1 MIGRSLTALALSLS
15 LIRVGSLCAQN
26 PMDRIGVRTF
36 PLQSLSP
43 KDAADLVAPYTMFVP
58 GAGVYEAGGALR
70 AITVRG
76 TSEMLA
82 RVDSILRANDHPRA
96 TLVMRFQLIAASET
110 AARDPAISDVDTELR
125 SLFRFAGYRL
135 LSQGTAVVNEAEMF
149 SLLMGGANGDVLRLS
164 GSVFATRPAGKQ
176 PLYVVDG
183 VVSSP
188 ASKGTAQIAISLTR
202 MIATTNGT
210 GVRMPTLETLLTT
223 GLTVPLGQTVVIGSA
238 AYGASIPAIILV
250 VRPEVATK
258 P

>member
-1 MIGRSLTALALSLS
+1 MRRTYTAVALCISLLAGGALN
-15 LIRVGSLCAQN
+15 AQN
-26 PMDRIGVRTF
+26 PLAGIAVRTF
-36 PLQSLSP
+36 TLQSLSP
-43 KDAADLVAPYTMFVP
+43 KDAADLVSPYTMFVP

-96 TLVMRFQLIAASET
+96 TLIMRFQLIAASEN

-125 SLFRFAGYRL
+125 KLFRFAGYRL
-135 LSQGTAVVNEAEMF
+135 LSQGTAITNEGQNF
-149 SLLMGGANGDVLRLS
+149 NLTMGGVNGEALKLAGFV
-164 GSVFATRPAGKQ
+164 VATRAAGNG

-188 ASKGTAQIAISLTR
+188 AAGGTAQLSIALERDIQR
-202 MIATTNGT
+202 FVNGAATHAT
-210 GVRMPTLETLLTT
+210 EILLST
-223 GLTVPLGQTVVIGSA
+223 GLTVPLGQTVVLGSA
-238 AYGASIPAIILV
+238 AYGATIPAIILV